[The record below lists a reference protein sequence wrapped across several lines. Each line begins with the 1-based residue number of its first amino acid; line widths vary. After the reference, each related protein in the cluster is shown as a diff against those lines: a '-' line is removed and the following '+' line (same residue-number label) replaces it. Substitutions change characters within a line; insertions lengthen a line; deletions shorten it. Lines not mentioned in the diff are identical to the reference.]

1 MWVHL
6 ACEPLSK
13 QIHENEKN
21 VDNVSHTV
29 VSQSAVTFHAQKKI
43 SRNFVIL
50 SQHQQLFGSGLFGR
64 AFVTN
69 NVTIKFLLRQMEFIR
84 SLNTGSS

>member
-29 VSQSAVTFHAQKKI
+29 VSQSAVTFHAQKK
-43 SRNFVIL
+43 SRGIL
-50 SQHQQLFGSGLFGR
+50 SFYHNISSSSEVACL
-64 AFVTN
+64 V
-69 NVTIKFLLRQMEFIR
+69 ER
-84 SLNTGSS
+84 S